1 MTNIT
6 INSLPTASTIDAT
19 QDILPIYTASSA
31 ATQGINRNTLLGLS
45 SAPVGLT
52 DSQTLTNKV
61 LTSPTINGAT
71 LSGTLT
77 GTYTI
82 GGTPTFPSSVATLT
96 GSQTLTNKVL
106 TSPTI
111 NSPTITN
118 ATISTGSIY
127 GISVTTG
134 SISSNLSMTGT
145 LGVTGLITATAGV
158 SIPNGSTVKINSNP
172 VWQYLGYA
180 QITSSFSTAST
191 SAVYATGLTV
201 TATIPSGASKVRVT
215 VYSPQLL
222 IGSSAPKTAS
232 VTLWTG
238 ASAGTLTTQVQAWN
252 YILSSSAPNGSGA
265 NLSYINPSPSS
276 GSITYNVGF
285 QSDGAGGITSS
296 IVAASTSPAF
306 IVVECC

>member
-1 MTNIT
+1 M
-6 INSLPTASTIDAT
+6 
-19 QDILPIYTASSA
+19 
-31 ATQGINRNTLLGLS
+31 
-45 SAPVGLT
+45 
-52 DSQTLTNKV
+52 
-61 LTSPTINGAT
+61 
-71 LSGTLT
+71 
-77 GTYTI
+77 
-82 GGTPTFPSSVATLT
+82 ATLT

-118 ATISTGSIY
+118 ATISTDTISGYSASTTGSIY